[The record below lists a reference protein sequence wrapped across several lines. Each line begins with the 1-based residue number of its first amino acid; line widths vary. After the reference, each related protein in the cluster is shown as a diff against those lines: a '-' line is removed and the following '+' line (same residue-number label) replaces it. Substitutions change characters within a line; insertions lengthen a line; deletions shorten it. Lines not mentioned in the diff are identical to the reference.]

1 MRFDPNVVFLG
12 ELHCRAH
19 VIEVGGVKATGDI
32 GDVDREAPDAET
44 LAHVAIQ
51 EDHQRLRHSRMNKV
65 TKTGAIVKSVA
76 PCAELVSRAFAETI
90 RIRTVGAPQQI
101 EQRLCDP
108 CSRRRAYSESSFLPG
123 PWASEAPTQPQ
134 RVRARDPLEAF
145 AHV

>member
-51 EDHQRLRHSRMNKV
+51 EDHQRLRHSRVNKV

-76 PCAELVSRAFAETI
+76 PRAELVSRPFAETI
-90 RIRTVGAPQQI
+90 RIRTVARRSKLSSDCVILAHAGAHIRKALFCPGHG
-101 EQRLCDP
+101 P
-108 CSRRRAYSESSFLPG
+108 VKRRHSPNA
-123 PWASEAPTQPQ
+123 
-134 RVRARDPLEAF
+134 
-145 AHV
+145 